1 MRADAVL
8 GQFCDEVGNELV
20 FAEGAKQDN
29 YSQNPNLTMDMM
41 NTPPQG

>member
-8 GQFCDEVGNELV
+8 GQFRDEVANEPV
-20 FAEGAKQDN
+20 FAKGAEQNN

-41 NTPPQG
+41 NTPP